1 MSKRI
6 YADFGYLII
15 LASTFGA
22 VLVLGAFVAPVVFH
36 TDKILSGILVDNYN
50 AGIIM
55 GEIFHRFSYWVYLVI
70 LYVFIYES
78 AIYKTGE
85 RDAISFASALTVLFS
100 GLMFSAVYSPKILA
114 MQALGAGATKSDMF
128 HNLHIASE
136 LDFKILA
143 LSLIIL
149 FVRRLMLL
157 RTVKR

>member
-55 GEIFHRFSYWVYLVI
+55 GEIFNRFSYWVYFMVT
-70 LYVFIYES
+70 YVVIYEAS
-78 AIYKTGE
+78 VYKMGQ
-85 RDAISFASALTVLFS
+85 RDAISFASAVIVVFS
-100 GLMFSAVYSPKILA
+100 GLLFSAIYVPKILS
-114 MQALGAGATKSDMF
+114 MQALGAEATRSDTF
-128 HNLHIASE
+128 DNIHIASE
-136 LDFKILA
+136 IDFKILA
-143 LSLIIL
+143 VALLVL
-149 FVRRLMLL
+149 FIRRLMIL
-157 RTVKR
+157 RIPSK